1 MLTPAPGPSRPT
13 GSPRGLIQNCYG
25 EIESE
30 SESEIEREIVIEME
44 VFLSHRSQKYAFM
57 HSARPVAENCG

>member
-25 EIESE
+25 ESE
-30 SESEIEREIVIEME
+30 SESEIESEIVIEME

>member
-30 SESEIEREIVIEME
+30 SESEIESEIAIEME

-57 HSARPVAENCG
+57 HSARPVAEKVC